1 MVPNEQNI
9 LRRIQEGS
17 MEGLRELFDSYYAM
31 LRGIAVGYLCDSR
44 EAEEV
49 VSDVYC
55 YIWENRDKLNIHTSI
70 KAYLIAAVRNRCLN
84 CLEQHKRERTLLS
97 SIPVDA
103 CREDLFLGASSGTP
117 LSDMITK
124 ELETAIEQA
133 FNALPAACR
142 EVFRLSRFENL
153 SYEEVAQQQNISINT
168 VKTQMKIALQKL
180 REALLR

>member
-1 MVPNEQNI
+1 
-9 LRRIQEGS
+9 
-17 MEGLRELFDSYYAM
+17 MEGLRALFDSYYAM
-31 LRGIAVGYLCDSR
+31 LRGVAVGYLCDSR
-44 EAEEV
+44 QAEEV

-55 YIWENRDKLNIHTSI
+55 HIWENRGTLNIHTSA

-84 CLEQHKRERTLLS
+84 CLEQRRRERALLS
-97 SIPVDA
+97 SVPVDA

-117 LSDMITK
+117 LSEMITK
-124 ELETAIEQA
+124 ELEAAIEQA
-133 FNALPAACR
+133 LNALPAACR

-153 SYEEVAQQQNISINT
+153 TYEEVAQQQKISVNT